1 MNFYVLIEIAKE
13 EKVPTV
19 GKRLAVVTILK
30 KRIFNKNNKHIEE

>member
-19 GKRLAVVTILK
+19 GTKLAVVTILK
-30 KRIFNKNNKHIEE
+30 KKEVLTRKINI